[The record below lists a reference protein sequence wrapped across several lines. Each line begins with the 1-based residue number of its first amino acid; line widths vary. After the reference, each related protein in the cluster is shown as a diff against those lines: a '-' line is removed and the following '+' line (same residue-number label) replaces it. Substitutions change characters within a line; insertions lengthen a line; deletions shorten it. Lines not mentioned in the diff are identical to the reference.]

1 MIANANL
8 EPLLLSSANAATLR
22 GRVPSLSHVL
32 APLSQA
38 LDLVEGQPLGHAVRT
53 AILGMRLAEEV
64 RLSEAERGD
73 LFYALLMKD
82 AGSSFIASG
91 LYHSLHGDEIP
102 ARSDL
107 RVFGWPR
114 GLRERIRF
122 ALATSAVESHSLDRL
137 WRLVRLGLLDPLA
150 SAELARRRVAHGA
163 AVVRELRLGERVAET
178 VLHLEERW
186 DGQGWPNGI
195 RGEGI
200 PVEARIIGL
209 AQVLEVLRN
218 KPHARH
224 ALQFVLDRSGEWFDP
239 ELVRAAQSL
248 HARDALFAGLES
260 ANFPEVALALEPE
273 ANHQAANLASVDATC
288 QAYSSIVDGKSP
300 FTRNRSRQV
309 ALLAQAMGS
318 YFGFTPSELRRL
330 RRGALLHDLGMLAVP
345 NSILEKPS
353 ALDSSEEVY
362 VQRHPWLTLEIL
374 TRVPALREIAPF
386 AAARHEALDGSG
398 YLYGV
403 EAKKISLPSR
413 ILAVADSFHALMS
426 KRPHR
431 DGVDADEALRILEGR
446 VPDKLDPHCVEALAE
461 LVRKGGLGEAHLA
474 AFDDALRES

>member
-1 MIANANL
+1 MIANAIS
-8 EPLLLSSANAATLR
+8 EPSSIDTATWR
-22 GRVPSLSHVL
+22 GRVPILSHVL

-38 LDLVEGQPLGHAVRT
+38 LDLVEGQPLGHAVRS
-53 AILGMRLAEEV
+53 AIIGMRLAEEV
-64 RLSEAERGD
+64 KLPEDERGD

-107 RVFGWPR
+107 RMFGWPR

-122 ALATSAVESHSLDRL
+122 ALANSPGEAYSLDRL
-137 WRLVRLGLLDPLA
+137 QRLVRLGLLHPLA
-150 SAELARRRVAHGA
+150 SAELARRRVEHGA
-163 AVVRELRLGERVAET
+163 AVVRELHLGEHVAEA

-195 RGEGI
+195 RGEEI
-200 PVEARIIGL
+200 PVAARIIGL
-209 AQVLEVLRN
+209 AQVLEVLR
-218 KPHARH
+218 KKLDGKRAV
-224 ALQFVLDRSGEWFDP
+224 QFASDRSGEWFDP
-239 ELVRAAQSL
+239 ELVQAAESL
-248 HARDALFAGLES
+248 HQRDQLFAELES
-260 ANFPEVALALEPE
+260 KNLLQVALAMEPE
-273 ANHQAANLASVDATC
+273 ESRRAANLAAVDATC
-288 QAYSSIVDGKSP
+288 RAYSSIVDAKSP
-300 FTRNRSRQV
+300 FTTDRSRQV
-309 ALLAQAMGS
+309 ALFAQAMGT
-318 YFGFTPSELRRL
+318 YFGFSPRELRSL

-353 ALDSSEEVY
+353 ALDPSEEVY

-374 TRVPALREIAPF
+374 NRVPMLREIAPF

-413 ILAVADSFHALMS
+413 ILAVADSFHALLS
-426 KRPHR
+426 KRPQR
-431 DGVDADEALRILEGR
+431 DGVDTDEALRILESR
-446 VPDKLDPHCVEALAE
+446 VPNVLDPHCVEALAE